1 MIYYNWNQ
9 DRFDDWY
16 DNIEENKVKTGIE
29 LSKKAKK
36 KLKEE
41 IIQSVGDYCLIC
53 QELKQKDNFLSLNCK
68 HQFYIRCWKAYLK
81 EKIKY
86 PLKALYAKCPQYEC
100 TCIFFEKLY

>member
-1 MIYYNWNQ
+1 MIYYKWNQ

-41 IIQSVGDYCLIC
+41 IIQSV
-53 QELKQKDNFLSLNCK
+53 
-68 HQFYIRCWKAYLK
+68 
-81 EKIKY
+81 
-86 PLKALYAKCPQYEC
+86 
-100 TCIFFEKLY
+100 